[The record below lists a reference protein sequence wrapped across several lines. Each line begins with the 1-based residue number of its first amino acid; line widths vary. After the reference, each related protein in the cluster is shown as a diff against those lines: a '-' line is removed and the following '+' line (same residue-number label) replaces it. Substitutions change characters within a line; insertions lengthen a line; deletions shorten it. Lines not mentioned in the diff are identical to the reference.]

1 MRRNALQ
8 RCSKNQYTA
17 PAHAHNKMPPTQTI
31 CSADGRMEGLINHDG
46 RLSAVPTMNNF
57 VLLFI
62 FRVSG
67 VLRARL

>member
-8 RCSKNQYTA
+8 RCSINQYTA
-17 PAHAHNKMPPTQTI
+17 PAQAHSKIPPTHAI
-31 CSADGRMEGLINHDG
+31 CSSEGKMEGLINQAG
-46 RLSAVPTMNNF
+46 RLSAVPTMNNL

-67 VLRARL
+67 VLLARL